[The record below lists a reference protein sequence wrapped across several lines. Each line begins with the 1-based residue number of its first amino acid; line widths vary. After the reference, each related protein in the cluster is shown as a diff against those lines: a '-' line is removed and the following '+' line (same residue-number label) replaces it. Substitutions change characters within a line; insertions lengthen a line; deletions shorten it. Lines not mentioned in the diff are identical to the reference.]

1 MLEEGLGTI
10 KDPDQA
16 LEWYEKAA
24 KKVCTRLTPYGE
36 AFPLHMHTCA
46 PIAMFGCI
54 QGFTEAL
61 YNMAC
66 LYDKGLVGDRY
77 ALLAV
82 CTPTVQ

>member
-1 MLEEGLGTI
+1 MVKYSTSS
-10 KDPDQA
+10 
-16 LEWYEKAA
+16 
-24 KKVCTRLTPYGE
+24 
-36 AFPLHMHTCA
+36 PLSMHTCA

-77 ALLAV
+77 ALLGV